1 MFSYSA
7 SLNLPTRFFSP
18 SDCAESSWLVAEV
31 SSAAAELLCTT
42 LEICSIPCSICFNIF
57 ACSVELSLAP
67 FTAFAKS
74 FMDSRILF
82 NAATVFFCNLVSV
95 FNFLQR
101 FFNQIASIDCRLC
114 TVTRQFSDLIC
125 HNRKTFSG
133 FPGTCCLNG
142 SIQGQQVGLTCNLLD
157 GTDDV
162 FGFPVRYC

>member
-82 NAATVFFCNLVSV
+82 NAATVFSV
-95 FNFLQR
+95 IWFPF
-101 FFNQIASIDCRLC
+101 SISCRDFSIRSRVL
-114 TVTRQFSDLIC
+114 TAARQFSDLIC

-162 FGFPVRYC
+162 LDFL

>member
-67 FTAFAKS
+67 FAAFAKS

-82 NAATVFFCNLVSV
+82 NAATVFSV
-95 FNFLQR
+95 IWFPF
-101 FFNQIASIDCRLC
+101 SISCRDFSIRSRVLTAAC
-114 TVTRQFSDLIC
+114 HPPVFRSDLPQPQNLFRLPR
-125 HNRKTFSG
+125 HVLPQWKHSGTTGWSDLQSPRWNR
-133 FPGTCCLNG
+133 
-142 SIQGQQVGLTCNLLD
+142 
-157 GTDDV
+157 
-162 FGFPVRYC
+162 

>member
-67 FTAFAKS
+67 FAAFAKS

-82 NAATVFFCNLVSV
+82 NAPVHCHPPVF
-95 FNFLQR
+95 R
-101 FFNQIASIDCRLC
+101 
-114 TVTRQFSDLIC
+114 SDLPQPQNLFRLPR
-125 HNRKTFSG
+125 HVLPQWKHSGTTGWSDLQSPRWNR
-133 FPGTCCLNG
+133 
-142 SIQGQQVGLTCNLLD
+142 
-157 GTDDV
+157 
-162 FGFPVRYC
+162 